1 MKGKK
6 GSHLWAG
13 APIVESTTTVRVV
26 NYINYQLLAVMLLKL
41 PNEQLSVAVDH
52 NQQRT
57 LVKETLEPIDW
68 PLLPYL
74 TGQ

>member
-1 MKGKK
+1 M
-6 GSHLWAG
+6 
-13 APIVESTTTVRVV
+13 VEFTTTGRVV

-41 PNEQLSVAVDH
+41 NNEHLSVAVHH

-57 LVKETLEPIDW
+57 LVKETVEPIDW
-68 PLLPYL
+68 PLPPYL